1 MDVSAGLLILNLYRQ
16 DEGRCA
22 KDRSGRFNRILRWL
36 IDRLS
41 RFLRLRAQMLF

>member
-1 MDVSAGLLILNLYRQ
+1 MPGQVLGKADNTLIKAL
-16 DEGRCA
+16 
-22 KDRSGRFNRILRWL
+22 FNRILRWL